1 MLKTTGTCQPGR
13 QESEVSNSRLWKVID
28 LSFGFGG
35 SNLTLDP
42 AVLGSI
48 VKPISL
54 MIWAQ

>member
-1 MLKTTGTCQPGR
+1 MSANGNQR
-13 QESEVSNSRLWKVID
+13 DSNLRLWNVID

-48 VKPISL
+48 WNPISL
-54 MIWAQ
+54 II